1 MNLRDISPTRV
12 YLLREAELSDGRV
25 KVGMGGR
32 AGTGNPLHQTY
43 IAFLIINVTELHRL
57 SWLKHLEDQ
66 KLNPPFHEVQS
77 EMIIKETCNVLSR
90 ECGQIMRI

>member
-1 MNLRDISPTRV
+1 MRDR
-12 YLLREAELSDGRV
+12 RV
-25 KVGMGGR
+25 KVRMGDR

-43 IAFLIINVTELHRL
+43 VAFLMINVTELHTL
-57 SWLKHLEDQ
+57 SWLQHSEDQ

-90 ECGQIMRI
+90 ERGQIMRI